1 MGRKKKTKMCNS
13 FPLWVQQG
21 FDAVETSA
29 SCNSQYLVSI
39 RILLIILKGFKMTKT
54 NFSSVADIQNAIIVT
69 KSDLSS
75 LRSAI
80 KYNLN
85 KMKELKTSLSE
96 IKQVAKLQKSV
107 DAVEKAK
114 AREAKRELAIEK
126 ARAKLEKLLAKPVGN
141 AAKKAAKK
149 PSAVTVLRAA

>member
-1 MGRKKKTKMCNS
+1 MS
-13 FPLWVQQG
+13 
-21 FDAVETSA
+21 
-29 SCNSQYLVSI
+29 
-39 RILLIILKGFKMTKT
+39 KT

-107 DAVEKAK
+107 DAAEKAK
-114 AREAKRELAIEK
+114 AREAKREIAIER
-126 ARAKLEKLLAKPVGN
+126 ARAKLEKLLAKPVGS
-141 AAKKAAKK
+141 AAKKASRK

>member
-1 MGRKKKTKMCNS
+1 MAT
-13 FPLWVQQG
+13 
-21 FDAVETSA
+21 
-29 SCNSQYLVSI
+29 
-39 RILLIILKGFKMTKT
+39 T
-54 NFSSVADIQNAIIVT
+54 NFSSVADVQNAIIVT
-69 KSDLSS
+69 KSDLTS

-96 IKQVAKLQKSV
+96 IKQVSKLQKSV
-107 DAVEKAK
+107 DAAEKAK

>member
-1 MGRKKKTKMCNS
+1 
-13 FPLWVQQG
+13 
-21 FDAVETSA
+21 
-29 SCNSQYLVSI
+29 
-39 RILLIILKGFKMTKT
+39 MTTT

-69 KSDLSS
+69 KGDLSS

-80 KYNLN
+80 RWNLN

-96 IKQVAKLQKSV
+96 IKSVAKLQKSV

-114 AREAKRELAIEK
+114 TIAAKRELAIEK
-126 ARAKLEKLLAKPVGN
+126 ARAKLEKLLAKPVGK
-141 AAKKAAKK
+141 AAKKASRK

>member
-1 MGRKKKTKMCNS
+1 
-13 FPLWVQQG
+13 
-21 FDAVETSA
+21 
-29 SCNSQYLVSI
+29 
-39 RILLIILKGFKMTKT
+39 MTTT
-54 NFSSVADIQNAIIVT
+54 NFSSVADIQNAIIAT
-69 KSDLSS
+69 KSDLTS

-80 KYNLN
+80 RWNLN
-85 KMKELKTSLSE
+85 KMKELKLSLQE
-96 IKQVAKLQKSV
+96 IKEVAKLQKSV

-126 ARAKLEKLLAKPVGN
+126 ARAKLEKLLAKPVGK

>member
-1 MGRKKKTKMCNS
+1 
-13 FPLWVQQG
+13 V
-21 FDAVETSA
+21 TSA
-29 SCNSQYLVSI
+29 SCNSQHLASI
-39 RILLIILKGFKMTKT
+39 RILLIIKLKGFKMATT

-69 KSDLSS
+69 KSDLNS

-96 IKQVAKLQKSV
+96 IKSVAKLQKSV

-114 AREAKRELAIEK
+114 AREAKRELAIER
-126 ARAKLEKLLAKPVGN
+126 ARAKLEKLLAKPVGK

>member
-1 MGRKKKTKMCNS
+1 
-13 FPLWVQQG
+13 
-21 FDAVETSA
+21 
-29 SCNSQYLVSI
+29 
-39 RILLIILKGFKMTKT
+39 MTTT

-69 KSDLSS
+69 KGDLTSC
-75 LRSAI
+75 RNAV
-80 KYNLN
+80 KYNLR
-85 KMKELKTSLSE
+85 KLKELKVSLSE

-114 AREAKRELAIEK
+114 ARDAKRELAIER
-126 ARAKLEKLLAKPVGN
+126 ARAKLEKLLAKPVGK